1 MKAEII
7 TIGDEILI
15 GQIVDSNSAFIANQ
29 LNDIGIEV
37 VQITS
42 ISDRKE
48 AITTAMRQ
56 AQSRSSLVL
65 LTGGL
70 GPTKDDIT
78 KHTFCEYFAD
88 ELVLNETVLQHIEV
102 LFSKYV
108 STPIND
114 LNRAQ
119 ALLPSKAT
127 LIENR
132 FGTAAGM
139 WMENEHAVFI
149 SMPGVPYEMKEMVS
163 NQVIPK
169 LQTTFKRP
177 AILHKT
183 VMTYGLGES
192 AIAERIEDWENS
204 LPSHVKLAYLPNLG
218 RVRLRLSAKGSSK
231 KILESEIDQLI
242 ESLHPLIGD
251 IIVGLD
257 TGSAIESEIGAL
269 LTKKKQ
275 NLATAESCTGGRI
288 ASRITAISGA
298 SVYFRGSV
306 VSYATSL
313 KKSLLGVSES
323 SIKKHSVVSEAVVQ
337 EMALGAQQQLQVD
350 YAIATTGNAGPNKGE
365 SEEEIGTVFIAI
377 ASPSGVAVEKFTFGL
392 HREKT
397 LQKTVNKALEMLRIE
412 ILKNP

>member
-1 MKAEII
+1 
-7 TIGDEILI
+7 
-15 GQIVDSNSAFIANQ
+15 
-29 LNDIGIEV
+29 
-37 VQITS
+37 
-42 ISDRKE
+42 
-48 AITTAMRQ
+48 
-56 AQSRSSLVL
+56 
-65 LTGGL
+65 
-70 GPTKDDIT
+70 
-78 KHTFCEYFAD
+78 
-88 ELVLNETVLQHIEV
+88 
-102 LFSKYV
+102 
-108 STPIND
+108 
-114 LNRAQ
+114 
-119 ALLPSKAT
+119 
-127 LIENR
+127 
-132 FGTAAGM
+132 
-139 WMENEHAVFI
+139 
-149 SMPGVPYEMKEMVS
+149 
-163 NQVIPK
+163 
-169 LQTTFKRP
+169 
-177 AILHKT
+177 
-183 VMTYGLGES
+183 
-192 AIAERIEDWENS
+192 
-204 LPSHVKLAYLPNLG
+204 
-218 RVRLRLSAKGSSK
+218 
-231 KILESEIDQLI
+231 
-242 ESLHPLIGD
+242 LIGD

-275 NLATAESCTGGRI
+275 SLATAESCTGGRI